1 MNLQEF
7 ARETDNKLRSY
18 ERLYYDREEG
28 RKKKVESSF
37 LWVKIV
43 FTRKREV

>member
-18 ERLYYDREEG
+18 ERLYYDE
-28 RKKKVESSF
+28 KKDAKRKVESSF
-37 LWVKIV
+37 L
-43 FTRKREV
+43 

>member
-28 RKKKVESSF
+28 RKEKSNQ
-37 LWVKIV
+37 V
-43 FTRKREV
+43 FCE